1 VPAHGEGG
9 LAFSMN
15 DFRPVGA
22 VGFIEGLVLSEQ
34 GYTSRTGM
42 PRDLLA
48 NDADADREE
57 RLRAVLDRAFGSS
70 AEDRRLRRVIEL
82 AHIGPRRTESELLA
96 TMHVSRPT
104 WYRLLRRARE
114 RVLVVGEEQPSRE

>member
-1 VPAHGEGG
+1 
-9 LAFSMN
+9 
-15 DFRPVGA
+15 
-22 VGFIEGLVLSEQ
+22 
-34 GYTSRTGM
+34 
-42 PRDLLA
+42 
-48 NDADADREE
+48 
-57 RLRAVLDRAFGSS
+57 
-70 AEDRRLRRVIEL
+70 VIEL